1 MWLTLAPTNMVKG
14 SLIPRIPEPWLLL
27 ELVHFRKWIWSSQQ
41 DILNWLVCK
50 LSSSD
55 LKILRT
61 RARLDNYLSIV
72 IKITLNRQFKFCLH
86 MYHLNVSSHGQ
97 VSVWY
102 SSYHGAHVFLQHFDH
117 IHKLKRKSHNIICA
131 SKHYFCMNFNKFS
144 SIENQR
150 DSWVVPWFYFLP
162 VSPMPTKHLGDLWKD
177 ISGKLQCPFCC
188 YSIPGARWPS
198 AVVDDFENPLS

>member
-102 SSYHGAHVFLQHFDH
+102 SSYHGAHVSFDFCSTLTTFINSKGNRITSYVH
-117 IHKLKRKSHNIICA
+117 LNITFVWTSI
-131 SKHYFCMNFNKFS
+131 NF
-144 SIENQR
+144 Q
-150 DSWVVPWFYFLP
+150 
-162 VSPMPTKHLGDLWKD
+162 
-177 ISGKLQCPFCC
+177 
-188 YSIPGARWPS
+188 A
-198 AVVDDFENPLS
+198 

>member
-97 VSVWY
+97 VM
-102 SSYHGAHVFLQHFDH
+102 VFILSWCPCIRNTINMLAEFD
-117 IHKLKRKSHNIICA
+117 
-131 SKHYFCMNFNKFS
+131 M
-144 SIENQR
+144 
-150 DSWVVPWFYFLP
+150 V
-162 VSPMPTKHLGDLWKD
+162 DLFVAETQ
-177 ISGKLQCPFCC
+177 SQVGL
-188 YSIPGARWPS
+188 
-198 AVVDDFENPLS
+198 E